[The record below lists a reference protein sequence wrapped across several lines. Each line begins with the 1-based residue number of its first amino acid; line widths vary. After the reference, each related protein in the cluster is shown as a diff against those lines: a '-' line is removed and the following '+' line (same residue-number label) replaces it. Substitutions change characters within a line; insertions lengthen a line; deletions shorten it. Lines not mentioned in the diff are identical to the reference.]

1 MPIDASV
8 RNVTPTL
15 TFSHQSRLLFPPT
28 VQCGSHT
35 LFYFMWCGGG
45 MTTNCSW
52 CSAELLS
59 WPSIWIPITLA
70 ANARKI
76 AFYKDKFLHWSLI
89 NAKVKVWGPKR
100 NEIKSDQLFFQHY
113 PKVVDMI
120 FLLIQWPFF
129 KAFVFMPISP
139 TKAKHFEGKIWNL
152 VFGSLIWLNK
162 LGMNRW
168 TTKK

>member
-15 TFSHQSRLLFPPT
+15 TFSRQSRLPVPPT

-45 MTTNCSW
+45 ITTICSW

-113 PKVVDMI
+113 PKVLDMI
-120 FLLIQWPFF
+120 FLW
-129 KAFVFMPISP
+129 SND
-139 TKAKHFEGKIWNL
+139 HFLRLLCLCQSVQQKQSTLKVKYEIWY
-152 VFGSLIWLNK
+152 
-162 LGMNRW
+162 LGPSYD
-168 TTKK
+168 